1 MSQAEVDIEESCGD
15 WTGVIDLTT
24 VSPFRRSPGEGADHY
39 ADDLD
44 RLAAS
49 LDHLKLC
56 CCEPRT
62 AGPDHVA
69 IEPIGEHNHVLGDVI
84 LHPSVLP

>member
-1 MSQAEVDIEESCGD
+1 MSQAEVDIEGSSDD

-24 VSPFRRSPGEGADHY
+24 VSPFPRSPGEVADRY

-49 LDHLKLC
+49 LEHLKLC
-56 CCEPRT
+56 CCEPPT
-62 AGPDHVA
+62 AGPDHIA
-69 IEPIGEHNHVLGDVI
+69 IEPIAEHNPVLGDVM
-84 LHPSVLP
+84 HPSVLP